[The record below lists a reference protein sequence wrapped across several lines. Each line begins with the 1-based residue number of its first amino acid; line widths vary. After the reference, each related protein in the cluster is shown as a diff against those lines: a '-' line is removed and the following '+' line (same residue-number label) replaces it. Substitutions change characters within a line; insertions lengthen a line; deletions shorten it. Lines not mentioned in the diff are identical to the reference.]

1 MAKARR
7 EQKAA
12 TCLWKTKVV
21 VVAYWQ
27 WGGHKN
33 RDEEKKREVFF
44 AFPPRNSWWWHHMWK
59 EAPTTRLFKKSGVQ
73 GNKKKWE
80 GGRVVVVRAIKALR
94 YLWHMFGSFL
104 HPLLLPTFFSPIGLP
119 PLNAEGEGELWEMGG
134 GQMDTKSPK
143 PMTTYSRRI
152 VHSCTGEIGDFCPRN
167 PRNSWRLCVWDERV
181 FFRLHFP
188 FLRNSSWKRDLRVD
202 WLSSFAVRQEHVS
215 DCRLWVPWYEFG
227 LFLLALTFALEI
239 QPTCKQW
246 YIA

>member
-104 HPLLLPTFFSPIGLP
+104 HPLLLPTFFFTNWTP
-119 PLNAEGEGELWEMGG
+119 PTKCWGG
-134 GQMDTKSPK
+134 GGTVGNGGWTDGYKITKANDYLLKKDCSLLYRGNWRFLPK
-143 PMTTYSRRI
+143 KSKKFVAT
-152 VHSCTGEIGDFCPRN
+152 
-167 PRNSWRLCVWDERV
+167 LCVGWTSFFSPTFSISSKFLVEERSPRGLTV
-181 FFRLHFP
+181 VVRRQTGTRQRL
-188 FLRNSSWKRDLRVD
+188 
-202 WLSSFAVRQEHVS
+202 
-215 DCRLWVPWYEFG
+215 
-227 LFLLALTFALEI
+227 
-239 QPTCKQW
+239 
-246 YIA
+246 